1 MWLCLS
7 LSIEFGNISST
18 VYCSV
23 LAILSTAGSVPVPV
37 GMMYDVGICFT
48 QRYALQFT
56 VHALCVVLLP
66 EFQNVFQWLFK
77 KQSQK
82 SKVRSQKSKMKA
94 HQTQK
99 NNTYFFLM
107 CSHRMQN
114 VNHNSIKV
122 NTMFQSTKW
131 IVWKNCDKICLQSTA
146 WRQIST
152 CLPLTSWLDR
162 SAKV

>member
-1 MWLCLS
+1 MS

-66 EFQNVFQWLFK
+66 EFQNVFHDFK
-77 KQSQK
+77 KRSQK

-94 HQTQK
+94 HQTHKNNMIQK
-99 NNTYFFLM
+99 NTYAE
-107 CSHRMQN
+107 CE
-114 VNHNSIKV
+114 
-122 NTMFQSTKW
+122 
-131 IVWKNCDKICLQSTA
+131 
-146 WRQIST
+146 
-152 CLPLTSWLDR
+152 P
-162 SAKV
+162 